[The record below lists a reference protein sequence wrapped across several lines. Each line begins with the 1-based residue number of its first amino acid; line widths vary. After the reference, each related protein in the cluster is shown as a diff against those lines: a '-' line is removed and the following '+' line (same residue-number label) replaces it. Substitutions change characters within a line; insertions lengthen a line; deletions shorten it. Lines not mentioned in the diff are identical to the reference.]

1 MSLFSFMD
9 APKRVFVGFA
19 LHAFAMGNIFPR
31 IGDVQQAMGVGE
43 GALGLALI
51 GGPVGTLLALT
62 FGGPLVEKIGH
73 KAVVIFGVLTVSIL
87 YALAIWAPSP
97 PVFFLMLMPIGA
109 CIGAIEM
116 VINLESDR
124 VEYATG
130 RKIMNR
136 SHAFWS
142 LGFFAAGMFGA
153 FMGQMGLS
161 PQAHLAL
168 VVPVTALGLFL
179 FMKDFTPAPPRPAT
193 DDVDT
198 PRFVL
203 PTGPILVLVAVTLS
217 AMLLEGGSIDWSA
230 IYMRDEFGA
239 GAFLAGLA
247 VATAALSQGIMRFV
261 ADGIIERVDPVKFA
275 VGSLLVLG
283 AGCLLVVFS
292 PLWWVSLLGFACIGV
307 GSAPMFPMAMSAAA
321 QRTDRPSA
329 VNVASLAQFSFMI
342 FMLAPPLLG
351 LVAEHF
357 GIRNSFAIGLPL
369 VVLSLLTAKSLA
381 RK

>member
-1 MSLFSFMD
+1 MSLTSFMD
-9 APKRVFVGFA
+9 APKRVFAGFA

-51 GGPVGTLLALT
+51 GSPVGTLLALT
-62 FGGPLVEKIGH
+62 FGGPVVEKIGH
-73 KAVVIFGVLTVSIL
+73 KAVVTFGVLTVSIL

-97 PVFFLMLMPIGA
+97 VVFFLMLLPIGA

-142 LGFFAAGMFGA
+142 LGFFVAGMCGA
-153 FMGQMGLS
+153 FMGQIGLT

-168 VVPVTALGLFL
+168 IVPLTGLGLWI
-179 FMKDFTPAPPRPAT
+179 FMRDFTPAPPRPVT
-193 DDVDT
+193 DDVKV

-203 PTGPILVLVAVTLS
+203 PTGPVMLLVTVTLS

-261 ADGIIERVDPVKFA
+261 ADGLIERADPVKFA
-275 VGSLLVLG
+275 RGMLVLLG
-283 AGCLLVVFS
+283 AGCLLVVYS
-292 PLWWVSLLGFACIGV
+292 QVWWLSLIGFACIGV
-307 GSAPMFPMAMSAAA
+307 GSAPIFPMAMSAAA
-321 QRTDRPSA
+321 QRTDRPSE
-329 VNVASLAQFSFMI
+329 VNVASLAQFSFMT

-351 LVAEHF
+351 LVAEHW

-369 VVLSLLTAKSLA
+369 VVLSLIAARSLA
-381 RK
+381 KK